1 MPGQGLAQGLYLLPD
16 GHFRAK
22 KRLACRKE
30 ESFPALLTLGPEEL
44 LRASL
49 VVQWLRIRLPMQETW
64 VLSLIGKTPH
74 AAEQLSRCTTTTE
87 PVLQSLGAATTE
99 PTHYNY

>member
-1 MPGQGLAQGLYLLPD
+1 MLRLRQVAGQGSAQGLYLLPD

-49 VVQWLRIRLPMQETW
+49 VVQWLRIHLPMQETR
-64 VLSLIGKTPH
+64 VLSLMREDPTCRGAIK
-74 AAEQLSRCTTTTE
+74 
-87 PVLQSLGAATTE
+87 PVR
-99 PTHYNY
+99 HNY

>member
-1 MPGQGLAQGLYLLPD
+1 MAGQGSAQGLYLLPD

-49 VVQWLRIRLPMQETW
+49 VVQWLRIRLPMQETR
-64 VLSLIGKTPH
+64 VRSLIQEDSTC
-74 AAEQLSRCTTTTE
+74 R
-87 PVLQSLGAATTE
+87 GAIKLVS
-99 PTHYNY
+99 HNY